1 MDLYKMTETIKAHPE
16 FHKAGMIATH
26 LGIVRSFS
34 RNGRPVV
41 GLDVEFKNEK
51 VAEIEQDIKLLPGI
65 VDTIIETNTGS
76 LNVGD
81 EVVAI
86 MVAGDTR
93 DNVFPALT
101 HAINR
106 IKSEAVVEKEK
117 IRNNF
122 STIFLDKSPGSPE
135 SDL

>member
-1 MDLYKMTETIKAHPE
+1 MNLNKMTEHIKAHPD

-34 RNGRPVV
+34 RDGSPVI
-41 GLDVEFKNEK
+41 GLDVEFENEK
-51 VAEIEQDIKLLPGI
+51 VEEIKQDIKSRPGI
-65 VDTIIETNTGS
+65 VDIIIETNTGS

-81 EVVAI
+81 EIVTI

-101 HAINR
+101 DAINR
-106 IKSEAVVEKEK
+106 IKLEAVVEKEK
-117 IRNNF
+117 I
-122 STIFLDKSPGSPE
+122 IE
-135 SDL
+135 

>member
-1 MDLYKMTETIKAHPE
+1 MDLNKMTEHIKAHPE

-34 RNGRPVV
+34 RDGSHVV
-41 GLDVEFKNEK
+41 GLDVEFKSEK
-51 VAEIEQDIKLLPGI
+51 VEEIKQDIKSRPGI
-65 VDTIIETNTGS
+65 VDIIIETKTGS

-81 EVVAI
+81 EVVAV

-101 HAINR
+101 DTINR

-117 IRNNF
+117 
-122 STIFLDKSPGSPE
+122 TME
-135 SDL
+135 

>member
-1 MDLYKMTETIKAHPE
+1 MDLNKMTEHLKTHPD

-34 RNGRPVV
+34 RDGSPVI
-41 GLDVEFKNEK
+41 GLDVEFKYEK
-51 VAEIEQDIKLLPGI
+51 VAEIKQDIKSRPGI
-65 VDTIIETNTGS
+65 VDIIIETNIGS

-81 EVVAI
+81 EIVTI

-101 HAINR
+101 DAINR

-117 IRNNF
+117 
-122 STIFLDKSPGSPE
+122 TME
-135 SDL
+135 